1 MPLALSIAVLRYRLY
16 EIDLIINRTLVY
28 GVLTTMLV
36 GMCVASIVVLQG
48 LLHALTGHESQ
59 LAIVASTLF
68 VAALFNPLRR
78 HEVRRSEDPGSLLRQ
93 AKRRDRPRCFER
105 RPGGRGE
112 GDDAACSHLFV
123 ATLEPITKGWQR
135 TRVRWLAQRFVHP
148 FGGVSARA
156 RCRLRVAVER
166 NLYAS
171 VTEEV
176 LNVPQ

>member
-1 MPLALSIAVLRYRLY
+1 MPMGTARSGKRSRQPTPTP
-16 EIDLIINRTLVY
+16 RS
-28 GVLTTMLV
+28 M
-36 GMCVASIVVLQG
+36 
-48 LLHALTGHESQ
+48 HARR
-59 LAIVASTLF
+59 
-68 VAALFNPLRR
+68 VAARTRSTCPRGPTRCLHSLPMGQTGPNTPSATTHSLFTAYLCGIRNPRAPR
-78 HEVRRSEDPGSLLRQ
+78 AEHCRSALQ
-93 AKRRDRPRCFER
+93 ALRDRSRCFER